1 MFQFRR
7 LKKRSNPEINVTP
20 LVDVVLQLVIFFIVT
35 TTFISV
41 ETGARVN
48 LPSADFSQ
56 IEESKTVTITITE
69 NNTLYVDGALVDW
82 DELPKVLIATLRQDP
97 QRAVVI
103 EADRNVLHGRVVRVM
118 DIARKAGAERM
129 AIATQPQEGAE

>member
-1 MFQFRR
+1 
-7 LKKRSNPEINVTP
+7 
-20 LVDVVLQLVIFFIVT
+20 VDVVLQLVIFFIVT